1 MKRLPTLDSQS
12 ISNSPDSKPTKRRVL
27 INALERFGLIG
38 ALILICL
45 IIGLLTP
52 YFLTFSNMI
61 NVLRQVSIELPL
73 AIGLTLCILTG
84 GIDLSVGSVVAL
96 TGCITAIAM
105 ARLGVVLGITVG
117 LLAGAGAGL
126 FNGLLITKAK
136 ITPFVV
142 TLGMMT
148 IARGLALISTG
159 GEFIGGL
166 PSTYEK
172 IGTGF
177 VSFVP
182 IPVAIALGITITIY
196 FVLTQTKFG
205 TDIYCIGGN
214 AEAARLSGIPNDRV
228 VTIVYVLSGLMSA
241 VVGIVLTARVG
252 SAQPSFG
259 IMYELTAIASVI
271 IGGTSFSGGDGS
283 LLGTLIGAIIIG
295 VLGNGLNV
303 LNVDYFWQQVAIGLI
318 LTLAVFCDSLKRGK
332 I

>member
-1 MKRLPTLDSQS
+1 MKHLRSLDSQS
-12 ISNSPDSKPTKRRVL
+12 LSSVADPKRGGRRVL
-27 INALERFGLIG
+27 VKALERFGLIG
-38 ALILICL
+38 ALVLICI

-52 YFLTFSNMI
+52 YFLTFSNLI

-73 AIGLTLCILTG
+73 AIGMTLCIVTG
-84 GIDLSVGSVVAL
+84 GIDLGVGSVVAL
-96 TGCITAIAM
+96 TGCITALVM
-105 ARLGVVLGITVG
+105 AKLGVVLGVMVG
-117 LLAGAGAGL
+117 LLVGAGAGL
-126 FNGLLITKAK
+126 FNGFLITKAK

-166 PSTYEK
+166 PSSYEK

-177 VSFVP
+177 VSFFP
-182 IPVAIALGITITIY
+182 IPVVIALGITIMIY
-196 FVLTQTKFG
+196 FLLTQTKFG
-205 TDIYCIGGN
+205 TDVYCIGGN

-271 IGGTSFSGGDGS
+271 VGGTSFSGGEGS

>member
-1 MKRLPTLDSQS
+1 MKSLPSLDSQGLS
-12 ISNSPDSKPTKRRVL
+12 GDLDSRPKNRKVFVK
-27 INALERFGLIG
+27 ALERFGLIG
-38 ALILICL
+38 ALALICI

-105 ARLGVVLGITVG
+105 SKLGVVLGIMVG
-117 LLAGAGAGL
+117 LLVGVGTGL

-136 ITPFVV
+136 IPPFVV

-166 PSTYEK
+166 PSSYEK

-182 IPVAIALGITITIY
+182 IPVAIALGISIVIY
-196 FVLTQTKFG
+196 FLLTQTKFG

-241 VVGIVLTARVG
+241 VVGVVLTARVG

-271 IGGTSFSGGDGS
+271 IGGTSFSGGEGS
-283 LLGTLIGAIIIG
+283 LLGTLVGAIIIG

>member
-1 MKRLPTLDSQS
+1 MKSLPSLDSHGLTS
-12 ISNSPDSKPTKRRVL
+12 SLDSKPKNRKVFVK
-27 INALERFGLIG
+27 ALERFGLIG
-38 ALILICL
+38 ALALICM

-61 NVLRQVSIELPL
+61 NVLQQVSIELPL

-105 ARLGVVLGITVG
+105 SKLGVVLGIMVG
-117 LLAGAGAGL
+117 LLVGVGTGL

-136 ITPFVV
+136 IPPFVV

-166 PSTYEK
+166 PSSYEK

-182 IPVAIALGITITIY
+182 IPVAIALGISIVIY
-196 FVLTQTKFG
+196 FLLTQTKFG

-241 VVGIVLTARVG
+241 VVGVVLTARVG

-271 IGGTSFSGGDGS
+271 IGGTSFSGGEGS
-283 LLGTLIGAIIIG
+283 LLGTLVGAIIIG

>member
-1 MKRLPTLDSQS
+1 MKRPQVRDSQGM
-12 ISNSPDSKPTKRRVL
+12 PEPLDPKPKGSRLLVKA
-27 INALERFGLIG
+27 IERFGLIG
-38 ALILICL
+38 ALVLIC
-45 IIGLLTP
+45 IVIGLLTP

-84 GIDLSVGSVVAL
+84 GIDLGVGSVVAL
-96 TGCITAIAM
+96 TGCVTAIAM
-105 ARLGVVLGITVG
+105 SRLGVVLGILVG
-117 LLAGAGAGL
+117 LLVGAGTGV
-126 FNGLLITKAK
+126 FNGLMITKAK

-159 GEFIGGL
+159 GEFISGL
-166 PSTYEK
+166 PSGYEK

-177 VSFVP
+177 IFFVP
-182 IPVAIALGITITIY
+182 IPVVIALGITVTIY
-196 FVLTQTKFG
+196 FLLTQTKFG
-205 TDIYCIGGN
+205 TDVYCIGGN

-228 VTIVYVLSGLMSA
+228 VTIVYVLSGVMAA

-271 IGGTSFSGGDGS
+271 IGGTSFSGGEGS

>member
-1 MKRLPTLDSQS
+1 MKRLQSLDSQS
-12 ISNSPDSKPTKRRVL
+12 ISCSPDSKPRGRRVL
-27 INALERFGLIG
+27 IKAIERFGLIG
-38 ALILICL
+38 ALVLICI

-105 ARLGVVLGITVG
+105 AKLGIVLGIIVG
-117 LLAGAGAGL
+117 LLVGAGAGL

-136 ITPFVV
+136 IAPFVV

-166 PSTYEK
+166 PSSYEK

-182 IPVAIALGITITIY
+182 IPVVIALGISIMIY
-196 FVLTQTKFG
+196 FLLTQTKFG

-271 IGGTSFSGGDGS
+271 IGGTSFSGGEGS

>member
-1 MKRLPTLDSQS
+1 MKSFRSLNSQS
-12 ISNSPDSKPTKRRVL
+12 LPSSFDSKPKNRKVF
-27 INALERFGLIG
+27 IKALERFGLIG
-38 ALILICL
+38 ALVLICM

-105 ARLGVVLGITVG
+105 AKLGVVLGIMVG
-117 LLAGAGAGL
+117 LLVGAGAGL

-136 ITPFVV
+136 IPPFVV

-159 GEFIGGL
+159 GEFIGSL

-182 IPVAIALGITITIY
+182 IPVVIALGISIMIY
-196 FVLTQTKFG
+196 FLLTQTKFG

-228 VTIVYVLSGLMSA
+228 VTIVYVLSGLMAA

-271 IGGTSFSGGDGS
+271 IGGTSFSGGEGS